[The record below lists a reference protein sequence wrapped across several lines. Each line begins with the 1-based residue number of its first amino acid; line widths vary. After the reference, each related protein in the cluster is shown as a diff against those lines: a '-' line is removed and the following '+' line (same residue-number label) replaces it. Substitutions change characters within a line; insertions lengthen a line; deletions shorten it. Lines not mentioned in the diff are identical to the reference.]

1 MSGYDHLSRS
11 SPGGSRT
18 FVALGFGL
26 FMVAVLIGVVSF
38 NRSKAVK
45 SGFGAGLAGR
55 WFLDAERP
63 VDLLGWWICGLSPRG
78 LLDERTWQERIKVS
92 AFLFANIS
100 ISSYLQPGLPT
111 LKIAFGY
118 RLQEQLC
125 FGPRWVVLPK
135 RGPAHWGNLQHAH
148 NL

>member
-63 VDLLGWWICGLSPRG
+63 VDLLGWCGFAGCRLEVCWMRERG
-78 LLDERTWQERIKVS
+78 
-92 AFLFANIS
+92 
-100 ISSYLQPGLPT
+100 
-111 LKIAFGY
+111 
-118 RLQEQLC
+118 
-125 FGPRWVVLPK
+125 K
-135 RGPAHWGNLQHAH
+135 RGSRCQLFSLPIFPYLPICNRGCLR
-148 NL
+148 